1 MPESEQVE
9 EESELTRVT
18 RTLLAV
24 GPESPGVDQ
33 KVEMLGDIRHRYPE
47 HSPGLDETLLTE
59 ITLLRSGLQRAGRD
73 QQELRRVFE
82 RLSAPPWRVAIFL
95 GSGPAGGRESAAIV
109 SNGGTR
115 SVVNFAED
123 VDPSTIMVGDEVLLA
138 ATGNL
143 VVGKSPYSQLS
154 SGETAVFDRLAADG
168 RIVVRIRDEEFVL
181 GAADR
186 LARQE
191 LRAGDV
197 VRWDRNL
204 WLAFEQVERS
214 QGNHLFLDSTP
225 TETFSA
231 VGGLDAQIR
240 ELQRTIRLHYA
251 HGDIVRKYALPRRA
265 AVLLAGPPGTG
276 KTLIARALA
285 NWLAELSPSGRSR
298 FMNVKPGSLH
308 SMWYSQSEANYREA
322 FRVAREAGDQE
333 PDVPVVMFFDEVDAI
348 GGARGA
354 NGGGVD
360 DRVMTA
366 FLAELNGLESRGN
379 VLVVCATNRRDALDP
394 ALLRS
399 GGRLGDIILEIPRPN
414 RRAAREIF
422 RRHLPASIPFH
433 VDVDIDAAGAAGG
446 AGGGGGAEA
455 AARDSI
461 IDAAVARI
469 FGPNGQGELVTLSFR
484 DGTRRG
490 VGPAELVS
498 GAAIANIARRALEHA
513 CQREAD
519 GGSVGVSLPDL
530 LTAVDAE
537 FDSAARTLTPANCR
551 RFLESLPQDVDVV
564 RVERVSAPKPRTYRY
579 LSVA

>member
-1 MPESEQVE
+1 VPESEQVD

-18 RTLLAV
+18 RALLTV
-24 GPESPGVDQ
+24 GPESPPVEH
-33 KVEMLGDIRHRYPE
+33 KVEMLGDIRNRYPE
-47 HSPGLDETLLTE
+47 YASGLDEALLTE
-59 ITLLRSGLQRAGRD
+59 ITLLRSGLQRATRD
-73 QQELRRVFE
+73 QQELRKVFE
-82 RLSAPPWRVAIFL
+82 RLSAPPWRVGIFL

-115 SVVNFAED
+115 SVVNFAEG
-123 VDPSTIMVGDEVLLA
+123 VDPSTIKVGDEVLLA

-143 VVGKSPYSQLS
+143 VVGKSPYAQHS
-154 SGETAVFDRLAADG
+154 SGETAVFDRFAADG

-181 GAADR
+181 AAADR

-214 QGNHLFLDSTP
+214 HGNHLFLDSTP
-225 TETFSA
+225 TETFAA
-231 VGGLDAQIR
+231 VGGLDAQVR

-251 HGDIVRKYALPRRA
+251 HGDIVRKYALQRRA

-285 NWLAELSPSGRSR
+285 NWLADLSPSGRSR

-322 FRVAREAGDQE
+322 FRVAREAGDQD

-348 GGARGA
+348 GGARGTT
-354 NGGGVD
+354 GGGVD

-422 RRHLPASIPFH
+422 RRHLPATIPFH
-433 VDVDIDAAGAAGG
+433 ADGG
-446 AGGGGGAEA
+446 SGEAETV
-455 AARDSI
+455 ARDGI

-469 FGPNGQGELVTLSFR
+469 FGPNGHGELVTLTFR

-490 VGPAELVS
+490 VGPADLVS
-498 GAAIANIARRALEHA
+498 GAAIANIARRATEAA
-513 CQREAD
+513 CQREAEGD
-519 GGSVGVSLPDL
+519 AVGVCFADL
-530 LTAVDAE
+530 LAAVDAE

-564 RVERVSAPKPRTYRY
+564 RVERLSTPKPRTYRY